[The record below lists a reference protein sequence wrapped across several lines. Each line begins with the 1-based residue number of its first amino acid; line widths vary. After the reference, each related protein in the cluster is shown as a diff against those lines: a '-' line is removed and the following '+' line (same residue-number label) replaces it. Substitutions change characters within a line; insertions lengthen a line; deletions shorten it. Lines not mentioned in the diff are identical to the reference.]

1 MKKSSMN
8 TKSHTQ
14 EANLMYSFSVLNS
27 SAALFAHKK
36 VKLFLMLENSVKSFF
51 YSIKIAIANVLF
63 LTFSFPFFFTF
74 FPLFDRIR
82 AWVRL

>member
-1 MKKSSMN
+1 MN

-14 EANLMYSFSVLNS
+14 EENLMYSFSVLNS

-51 YSIKIAIANVLF
+51 L
-63 LTFSFPFFFTF
+63 
-74 FPLFDRIR
+74 
-82 AWVRL
+82 